1 MRAFGDLSI
10 KRKLTLIM
18 MLTGVV
24 ALVLSCASFI
34 AYDQVFS
41 RRAMA
46 QELTS
51 LAEIISSNS
60 TAAVTFNDA
69 ESATETLAALSA
81 RPHITS
87 ACIYTS
93 EAKPLAQF
101 VRSDQPSGFVPP
113 HPQTDGHHTANDRLK
128 LFRSIILDG
137 EVVGFL
143 YLESDLEELHSR
155 LERYSWILGI
165 ILLAS
170 SLLTFLLASRLQSL
184 ISKPIVG
191 LARTARVISADRNY
205 SLRATKL
212 GNDEVGLLIDD
223 FNQMLDQIQ
232 FRDQQLEQHRNNLEQ
247 EVALRTAELQTLN
260 VELTIAKEKAEE
272 GSRAKS
278 EFLANMSHEIRT
290 PMNGIIGMTELTLD
304 TDITTVQREYLIMVR
319 SSADSLLRV
328 INDILDFSKI
338 EAGRLELY
346 EEEFDLRDMLTETAR
361 PLAVS
366 AQQKDLKLV
375 CHVLPDVPNVL
386 VGDAGRLGQIVVNL
400 LGNAIKFTAAGEIVL
415 RADLESAT
423 DKTALLHFS
432 VTDTGIGIASEKLD
446 LVFAPFSQADGS
458 TTRNYGGTGL
468 GLTIC
473 KRLVELMGGRI
484 WLESDPGKGSSFHFT
499 ANFGSQPFAARK
511 HIAMAI
517 PVIENIIELRTPDS
531 TTERSQ
537 KRTLDILVAE
547 DNTINQKVALRLLE
561 RLGHRVVLAVNGIE
575 VIALWERQ
583 PFDLLLM
590 DVQMP
595 GMSGLEATAI
605 IREREMNTGKHI
617 PIVAMTAHTMKG
629 DRERC
634 LEAGMDGYIAKPIL
648 PMHLYEVVRALT
660 GSESEATAIHVINA
674 TIQPFETVCALEQGT
689 ALPDCAG
696 SRN

>member
-1 MRAFGDLSI
+1 MRTFGDLSI

-223 FNQMLDQIQ
+223 FNQMLGQIQ

-338 EAGRLELY
+338 EAGRLDLY

-361 PLAVS
+361 PLAVR

-375 CHVLPDVPNVL
+375 CNVLPDVPNVL

-432 VTDTGIGIASEKLD
+432 VTDTGIGIVPEKLD